1 MGRAAEIENYEPPG
15 VVCRKRAELYIK
27 RFTRSPIPTVV
38 PGSPMARTATSGLGI
53 ARTAM
58 EEAASTALLMPP
70 GSVVRQLPSASTPSL
85 SGASMLSGSSGGED
99 RLSLRSAGFGVSGG
113 FSPGSSGG
121 SLRYGKPP
129 SLAPRYAGQPGLP
142 SAPFAVS

>member
-70 GSVVRQLPSASTPSL
+70 GSVVRQLPS
-85 SGASMLSGSSGGED
+85 D